1 MKQLFSSTRRSF
13 LQTLGRLC
21 GGIFLIPLFPSQS
34 LATLRPEELLIRK
47 VARTL
52 RGPRRAVVLIG
63 EACLQET
70 LPERNAQ
77 RVAQLILS
85 QAPALADACRK
96 SDDECFLVAVRQ
108 QIQHDFATGKVM
120 NMARYILSA
129 TEGRLCS
136 LAALV
141 ERQGL

>member
-1 MKQLFSSTRRSF
+1 MMQSLSSSRRSF
-13 LQTLGRLC
+13 LQTLGRWC
-21 GGIFLIPLFPSQS
+21 GGLLLLPLFPSQS
-34 LATLRPEELLIRK
+34 LATLRPEELLVRK

-52 RGPRRAVVLIG
+52 RGPRSSVVLIG
-63 EACLQET
+63 EVCLQET
-70 LPERNAQ
+70 IVERNAQ

-96 SDDECFLVAVRQ
+96 SDDECFQAAVRQ
-108 QIQHDFATGKVM
+108 QIEHDFATGKVM
-120 NMARYILSA
+120 NVAGYILSA

-141 ERQGL
+141 ERLGL